1 MDQRSPSGLTRRGVL
16 TGAAALAA
24 TPPLLARPAIAAALT
39 KVNFS
44 LSWLPEGGTN
54 HVYTAQPIWAK
65 AGLDVP
71 IARGFGSV
79 STAQAVAAGKVDL
92 ALCSFGSALLS
103 AMKGLDL
110 QLLGTRGYDSTM
122 GIAVKAGG
130 PIKSPKDLAGKKIGT
145 VPTSAESPYLSAYL
159 KLAGVDESTV
169 TKVAVDTKVIEQA
182 LSRGQVDAIT
192 MIGTSSI
199 PVFMSQN
206 FPVTTFSYAAVGL
219 PFYGGCV
226 IARSDFVKKNT
237 ALCQTFMVGLNE
249 GIKASLLDPEATI
262 KMHMAAVPELAASS
276 TGEEYARIG
285 MAIFQVSMLTDEAM
299 QHEIGYGDM
308 ALIDK
313 QIGLIKT
320 YVAAPEDKTPKAGDI
335 YQNDFNGHVTM
346 TPAEWAHVKTNN
358 AKIAAM
364 MGKV

>member
-1 MDQRSPSGLTRRGVL
+1 MDLRSKSRLTRRRLLGNAAL
-16 TGAAALAA
+16 LGAAAAL
-24 TPPLLARPAIAAALT
+24 PRPALAALT
-39 KVNFS
+39 PVNFS

-54 HVYTAQPIWAK
+54 HVYASQPIWGK

-79 STAQAVAAGKVDL
+79 STAQAVAAGKIDI

-130 PIKSPKDLAGKKIGT
+130 PIKSPKDLVGKKIGT

-159 KLAGVDESTV
+159 KLMGVDESQI
-169 TKVAVDTKVIEQA
+169 TKVAVDTKVIEQT
-182 LSRGQVDAIT
+182 LIRGQVDAIT

-199 PVFMSQN
+199 PVFMSQG
-206 FPVTTFSYAAVGL
+206 FPVSSFSYAAAGL

-226 IARSDFVKKNT
+226 IARTDFVKKNA
-237 ALCQTFMVGLNE
+237 ALCETFMVGINE

-262 KMHMAAVPELAASS
+262 KLHMAAVPELAASS
-276 TGEEYARIG
+276 TGEDYARIG
-285 MAIFQVSMLTDEAM
+285 MAIFQVSMLSDEAM
-299 QHEIGYGDM
+299 QHEIGYGD
-308 ALIDK
+308 LGVIDK
-313 QIGLIKT
+313 QIASIKT
-320 YVAAPEDKTPKAGDI
+320 YVAGPDDKQPKASDI
-335 YQNDFNGHVTM
+335 YMNQFNGHVTM
-346 TPAEWAHVKTNN
+346 TPAEWAQVKTNN
-358 AKIAAM
+358 AKVAAL
-364 MGKV
+364 MGKA